1 MEKSNQHKENPM
13 TNRRTFLGKLA
24 LTILG
29 GTGVLAL
36 FGSLQLPFP
45 RVFRESF
52 RFKVGKVID
61 FPVNTFTFIP
71 EKNIFIL
78 RERQSIRALS
88 AICTHLGCV
97 VQADNQGFL
106 CPCHGSRYDRDG
118 NVLFGPAPHHLN
130 WFKVSLA
137 LDGQIMVDT
146 NQKVNREDFLRV

>member
-1 MEKSNQHKENPM
+1 MRESDQEEKQAV
-13 TNRRTFLGKLA
+13 TDRRTFLSKLT

-29 GTGVLAL
+29 GTGLLAL

-52 RFKVGKVID
+52 RFKVGRVID

-71 EKNIFIL
+71 TQNIFVL

-88 AICTHLGCV
+88 ATCTHLGCI
-97 VQADNQGFL
+97 VQADDQGFL

-118 NVLFGPAPHHLN
+118 NVLFGPAPFQLN
-130 WFKVSLA
+130 WLKVSLA
-137 LDGQIMVDT
+137 VDGQIMVDT
-146 NQKVNREDFLRV
+146 SRKVNRKDFLRV

>member
-1 MEKSNQHKENPM
+1 MTQSNPHSENTI

-24 LTILG
+24 ITIFG
-29 GTGVLAL
+29 ATGILAL
-36 FGSLQLPFP
+36 FGSIQLPFP

-52 RFKVGKVID
+52 RFKVGRVID

-71 EKNIFIL
+71 EKNIYIL

-88 AICTHLGCV
+88 GTCTHLGCV
-97 VQADNQGFL
+97 VQVDHQGFL

-130 WFKVSLA
+130 WLKVSLA
-137 LDGQIMVDT
+137 MDGQIMVDT
-146 NQKVNREDFLRV
+146 KRKVDRDEFLRI